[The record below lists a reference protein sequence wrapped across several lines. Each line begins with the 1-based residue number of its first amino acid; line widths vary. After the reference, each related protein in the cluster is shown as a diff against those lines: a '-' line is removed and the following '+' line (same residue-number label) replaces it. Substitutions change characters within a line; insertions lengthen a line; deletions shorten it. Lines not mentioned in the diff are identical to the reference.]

1 MNAEEEEE
9 MHKGLRTPLFYSPA
23 AGRLA
28 EHSRKSP
35 DDVAAGLL
43 RRERNKSSIK

>member
-1 MNAEEEEE
+1 
-9 MHKGLRTPLFYSPA
+9 
-23 AGRLA
+23 LA

-43 RRERNKSSIK
+43 RRERNKSSIKWSDCSSTDIFAKFDPT